1 MDIKKFQAAAY
12 LKNSNQKPQ
21 NFENNNE
28 KKENKNSN
36 QLSKSETDARL
47 KATTDYLKTGGL
59 LKVPVEPKD
68 SDGKDSVYRKVAKFL
83 LIIGEDEAA
92 RILPHLP
99 ENQIEKIIPE
109 IASIRTVSDEEATV
123 ILEEFNERAN
133 RAKSQGGAQT
143 AREILTKAYGKA
155 RAEQLLAKS
164 IPAQTETPFEFL
176 FEFDNERIY
185 QLLHDENIG
194 IQSLVISKLPPK
206 KAAAVIN
213 MMNGAEKKELVLRLA
228 KMEPIS
234 PEIIRRVNQAMM
246 EKAQNQTVENT
257 ESIDGRNALAQILK
271 RMDFSAEKEILETLS
286 VEDPDLGKD
295 LRTRLFTDED
305 VIKADDRFVQEVLH
319 DMSEVEIAHLLCQK
333 SQEFREK
340 ILFCISSGRRME
352 VREQEEIL
360 KPMRKSECER
370 ITNEFLAKLRTGFE
384 QGQLII
390 KDRNDD
396 DFVN

>member
-1 MDIKKFQAAAY
+1 MNNKNFQVAAY
-12 LKNSNQKPQ
+12 LKNQKS
-21 NFENNNE
+21 E
-28 KKENKNSN
+28 
-36 QLSKSETDARL
+36 SETDARL

-59 LKVPVEPKD
+59 LKVPVEPQA

-92 RILPHLP
+92 KILQHLP

-143 AREILTKAYGKA
+143 AREILTKAYGKD
-155 RAEQLLAKS
+155 RAEQLLSKS
-164 IPAQTETPFEFL
+164 IPTQTETPFEYL
-176 FEFDNERIY
+176 FDLDKERIY
-185 QLLHDENIG
+185 QLLSDENIG

-206 KAAAVIN
+206 KAASVIN
-213 MMNGAEKKELVLRLA
+213 MMKEEEKKELVLRLA
-228 KMEPIS
+228 KMESIS
-234 PEIIRRVNQAMM
+234 PEVLRRVNQAMM
-246 EKAQNQTVENT
+246 EKEKNLTVENT
-257 ESIDGRNALAQILK
+257 DSIDGRNALAQILK
-271 RMDFSAEKEILETLS
+271 RMDFSSEKEILETLS
-286 VEDPDLGKD
+286 DQDPDLGKD
-295 LRTRLFTDED
+295 LRSRLFTDED
-305 VIKADDRFVQEVLH
+305 VINADDRFIQEVLH
-319 DMSEVEIAHLLCQK
+319 NMSEVEIAHLLCGK
-333 SQEFREK
+333 SPDFREK

-384 QGQLII
+384 AGQLII

-396 DFVN
+396 DFVE

>member
-1 MDIKKFQAAAY
+1 MSNKNFQVAAY
-12 LKNSNQKPQ
+12 LKNQK
-21 NFENNNE
+21 
-28 KKENKNSN
+28 SD
-36 QLSKSETDARL
+36 SETDARL

-59 LKVPVEPKD
+59 LKVPVEPQN

-92 RILPHLP
+92 KILQHLP

-143 AREILTKAYGKA
+143 AREILTKAYGKE
-155 RAEQLLAKS
+155 RAEQLLSKS
-164 IPAQTETPFEFL
+164 IPAQTETPFEYL
-176 FEFDNERIY
+176 FDLDKERIY
-185 QLLHDENIG
+185 QLLSDENIG

-206 KAAAVIN
+206 KAASVIN
-213 MMNGAEKKELVLRLA
+213 MMKENEKKELVVRLA
-228 KMEPIS
+228 KMEAIS
-234 PEIIRRVNQAMM
+234 PEVLRRVNQAMM
-246 EKAQNQTVENT
+246 EKEKNLTVENT
-257 ESIDGRNALAQILK
+257 DSIDGRNALAQILK
-271 RMDFSAEKEILETLS
+271 RMDFASEKDILETLS
-286 VEDPDLGKD
+286 VDDPDLGKD
-295 LRTRLFTDED
+295 LRSRLFTDED
-305 VIKADDRFVQEVLH
+305 VINADDRFIQEVLH
-319 DMSEVEIAHLLCQK
+319 NMSEVEIAYLLCGK
-333 SQEFREK
+333 SQDFREK

-360 KPMRKSECER
+360 KPMRKSECDR

-384 QGQLII
+384 TGQLII

-396 DFVN
+396 DFVE